1 MFDGEGK
8 QTGISSWIV
17 AAAALTFACLTTA
30 CGGGGVG
37 STLHLNSTLC
47 PLIDSVVPQTLPLE
61 GGVTV
66 EIAGSNFEKGATV
79 TIGGI
84 AAVGVSVNSF
94 GTSITAT
101 APPHDEGQVD
111 VIVTNPDGKTTML
124 AGRVKYKRAPKLKSV
139 SPSMGPTAGG
149 SVVTVQGTSFQSGA
163 RVTFGGVAATVLSGL
178 TSEGQTQVAAPPHP
192 AGKVNVAITNPD
204 GLSDTLQNGY
214 SYTAAPTIAAVSP
227 SSGPTA
233 GGTVVTITGGNFQGG
248 ATVSFGGV
256 TASSLTVSNPSQI
269 QTVSPPHA
277 AGTVEIKV
285 TNPDGQSAI
294 LSNSFTY
301 NSPSSITSV
310 SPNSGPVA
318 GGTTVTITGSN
329 FQSGATANFGGTAAA
344 SVTVVN
350 ATQVQ
355 AVTPAHSGG
364 SVDVTVTNPGGAT
377 ATLAGGFTFIAPP
390 EVSSISPTSGPTA
403 GGTLLVITGNNFQ
416 SGATVLVG
424 ATAGTGIVVN
434 SATQIQVVTP
444 AHSAGVVNIVVR
456 NPDAQSSTL
465 AGAFTYVAAPLLIS
479 LSPAS
484 GPSTGG
490 TTVTLNGNSFQS
502 RARVSFGGTN
512 SSQVTFVSSTGLVAV
527 TPAHTAGVVNV
538 TVQNPDNQIGTLSSA
553 FTYNPAPTINDVTPN
568 AGPAGGGTP
577 VTLTGSNYQS
587 GATVSFGGVNSTA
600 VTFIN
605 VTQLHA
611 LTPAHAAG
619 AVNVV
624 VTNPDSQS
632 AMLSGGFT
640 YNVAPTIASASPS
653 SGPAAGGTAV
663 TITGTSFQSGAS
675 VSFGG
680 SNSSTVTYVSSTQLM
695 AVTQV
700 HAAGTVDIVVTNPDR
715 QAATLAGGFT
725 YNSSPTIS
733 GISPSSGP
741 ATGGTSVVITGSD
754 FQSGAIVSLGR
765 AAATSVTVS
774 TTSQIQA
781 VTPSSSAGTVDV
793 TVTNPDGQSGTLAGS
808 FIFTSPHSVTL
819 GWTASTSVAAGYN
832 IYRGTTSGG
841 PYAKLNSSLVT
852 ELTYTDST
860 VQAGQMYCFVA
871 TAVDLD
877 NVESAYSNE
886 AQAVVPSP

>member
-1 MFDGEGK
+1 MIDGEGM
-8 QTGISSWIV
+8 QARIPSWMV
-17 AAAALTFACLTTA
+17 AAVALTFACLTTA
-30 CGGGGVG
+30 CGGGAGG
-37 STLHLNSTLC
+37 STLGQNSILW
-47 PLIDSVVPQTLPLE
+47 IDSVVPQTLPLE
-61 GGVTV
+61 GGVAV

-79 TIGGI
+79 TFGGI

-101 APPHDEGQVD
+101 APPHDEGEVD
-111 VIVTNPDGKTTML
+111 LTVMNPDGKTAMW
-124 AGRVKYKRAPKLKSV
+124 AGRVKYHKAPKLRNV

-163 RVTFGGVAATVLSGL
+163 SVAFGGVAATGL
-178 TSEGQTQVAAPPHP
+178 GGWTDQGQIQVATPPHP

-256 TASSLTVSNPSQI
+256 NAGSVTVSNPSQI

-277 AGTVEIKV
+277 AGTAEIRV

-318 GGTTVTITGSN
+318 GGTTVTITGSS
-329 FQSGATANFGGTAAA
+329 FQSGATVNFGGTAAA
-344 SVTVVN
+344 SVTVVS

-355 AVTPAHSGG
+355 AVTRAHSGG

-390 EVSSISPTSGPTA
+390 EVSSIFPTSGPTA

-424 ATAGTGIVVN
+424 ASAGTGIVVN

-444 AHSAGVVNIVVR
+444 PQSAGVVSITVR

-465 AGAFTYVAAPLLIS
+465 AGAFTYVAALVLTS

-484 GPSTGG
+484 GPSAGG
-490 TTVTLNGNSFQS
+490 TTVTLNGSSFQS
-502 RARVSFGGTN
+502 GASVSFGGVD
-512 SSQVTFVSSTGLVAV
+512 SGQVTFVSSTGLVAV
-527 TPAHTAGVVNV
+527 TPAHAAGVVNV
-538 TVQNPDNQIGTLSSA
+538 TVRNPDNQTGTLSSG
-553 FTYNPAPTINDVTPN
+553 FTYNAAPTIKDVTPN
-568 AGPAGGGTP
+568 TGPAGGGTP
-577 VTLTGSNYQS
+577 VTLTGGNYQS

-605 VTQLHA
+605 GTELHA

-632 AMLSGGFT
+632 ATLSGGFS
-640 YNVAPTIASASPS
+640 YNVAPTIASASPIAGS
-653 SGPAAGGTAV
+653 AAGGTAV
-663 TITGTSFQSGAS
+663 TITGTSFQSGAN

-680 SNSSTVTYVSSTQLM
+680 ANSGAVTYVSSTQLK
-695 AVTQV
+695 AVTPA

-725 YNSSPTIS
+725 YSTSPTVS
-733 GISPSSGP
+733 TISPSSGP
-741 ATGGTSVVITGSD
+741 ATGGTSVVIAGSN
-754 FQSGAIVSLGR
+754 FQSGATVSLGGS
-765 AAATSVTVS
+765 AAESVTVS
-774 TTSQIQA
+774 TTMQIRA
-781 VTPSSSAGTVDV
+781 VTPSSSVGTVDV
-793 TVTNPDGQSGTLAGS
+793 TVTNPDGQSGTLASS
-808 FIFTSPHSVTL
+808 FMFTNPHSVTL
-819 GWTASTSVAAGYN
+819 GWTASTSVVAGCN

-852 ELTYTDST
+852 DLTYTDTT
-860 VQAGQMYCFVA
+860 VQAGQKYYFVA
-871 TAVDLD
+871 TAVDRD
-877 NVESAYSNE
+877 NVESGYSNE